1 MNDSSSTRL
10 DNRVAIVTGGASG
23 IGFETA
29 KALKE
34 CGARVVVI
42 DIKQLGLLLLPR
54 ILESDARP
62 GQGEHHQH
70 GLDVGHC
77 LEHAAA
83 AISL

>member
-1 MNDSSSTRL
+1 MNYSSSTRL
-10 DNRVAIVTGGASG
+10 NNRVAIVTGGASG

-29 KALKE
+29 KALKD

-54 ILESDARP
+54 VREGDAGP
-62 GQGEHHQH
+62 GQEEHHQH
-70 GLDVGHC
+70 SADVGHR
-77 LEHAAA
+77 LERAAA

>member
-10 DNRVAIVTGGASG
+10 DNRVATVTGGASG

-70 GLDVGHC
+70 GADVGHR
-77 LEHAAA
+77 LERAAA